1 MESHEKALFQV
12 LTAGATAMRN
22 ITNLQVIRGFAA
34 TAVVLLHATGTA
46 IDYGYAAP
54 LSAALGGW
62 GASGVDIFFVLS
74 GFIMIYSQID
84 KSPTPMAFMLG
95 RVHRIAPAYWLMTSI
110 LICLLALAPGMFN
123 QLSLDLGHAAVSYL
137 FISRATGFE
146 NPYLFVGWTLEYEFL
161 FYLIFALSLLL
172 PSWRVSVLF
181 IIATVAILPLV
192 FPISPILYE
201 FAFGVLLGVLVRR
214 WRPSQAAGVGLLGI
228 GLGLLLLTIAL
239 PDPDDGR
246 RVLIWGIPSTM
257 ILLGAYATWQT
268 GNRPLIYFGDAS
280 YIIYLIQVFTIPAFF
295 KIWNVLGLPVAP
307 GDIMVLACTAGTV
320 ISGCV
325 WHSLIDTPVR
335 RFLRRRRRPV
345 VNPA

>member
-1 MESHEKALFQV
+1 
-12 LTAGATAMRN
+12 MRN

-46 IDYGYAAP
+46 TDYGFATP
-54 LSAALGGW
+54 LTAALGGW

-95 RVHRIAPAYWLMTSI
+95 RVHRIVPAYWLMTSI
-110 LICLLALAPGMFN
+110 LVFLLVAAPGMFN
-123 QLSLDLGHAAVSYL
+123 QLSLDLGHVTASFL
-137 FISRATGFE
+137 FVSRATGFD

-172 PSWRVSVLF
+172 PNWRISVLF
-181 IIATVAILPLV
+181 ILGTVAALPLV

-214 WRPSQAAGVGLLGI
+214 WRPSEAAGLGLMAI
-228 GLGLLLLTIAL
+228 GLVLLLLTIAL

-246 RVLIWGIPSTM
+246 RVLIWGIPSAM

-268 GNRPLIYFGDAS
+268 GSRPLIYFGDAS
-280 YIIYLIQVFTIPAFF
+280 YSIYLIQVFTIPAFF
-295 KIWNVLGLPVAP
+295 KIWTILGLPAAP
-307 GDIMVLACTAGTV
+307 GDMMVLACTAATIVG
-320 ISGCV
+320 GCV
-325 WHSLIDTPVR
+325 WHSLIDTP
-335 RFLRRRRRPV
+335 LRRRLRRKRLPAA
-345 VNPA
+345 NPA